1 MNTINKIRIIIADD
15 HTFFREGLRLILGL
29 QSNFEIVAEV
39 GDGNELVEAALQYK
53 PDLLIV
59 DIGMPNLNGIEAV
72 KQLSAKG
79 CTAKVIA
86 LSMHTEDAIIMQ
98 MLIAGA
104 MGYLDKNISKE
115 ELFNAIDSVV
125 IHNSVY
131 FPESANAHIMEL
143 LSSSSYKPYPDKQ
156 IEFTERELEV
166 ILLVCSDFTNKE
178 IANKL
183 LISPRTVETHR
194 VRIME
199 RMNVKSVAG
208 LVAYSFSNGL
218 MPRT

>member
-1 MNTINKIRIIIADD
+1 MSITPKIRIIIADD

-29 QSNFEIVAEV
+29 HSNYDIVAEV
-39 GDGNELVEAALQYK
+39 GDGIALVEAASKYK
-53 PDLLIV
+53 VDLLIV
-59 DIGMPNLNGIEAV
+59 DIGMPQLNGIEAV
-72 KQLSAKG
+72 KQLAEKG
-79 CTAKVIA
+79 CTSKVIA
-86 LSMHTEDAIIMQ
+86 LSMHTEDSIIMQ
-98 MLIAGA
+98 MLTAGA

-115 ELFNAIDSVV
+115 ELYKAIDSVV

-143 LSSSSYKPYPDKQ
+143 LSTSAYKPYPNTQ

-166 ILLVCSDFTNKE
+166 ILLVCDDFTNKE

-218 MPRT
+218 VPRT